1 MPPEKMGF
9 GGIPAATAVN
19 NIVFFILKSPFFVKP
34 TLNTLADSRYI
45 GYPSSLLIILQ
56 LDK

>member
-1 MPPEKMGF
+1 MPPKKMGF
-9 GGIPAATAVN
+9 AGIPAAPGTN
-19 NIVFFILKSPFFVKP
+19 NIVFFTLKSPFFVKP